1 MAQLDPISLIRNAPD
16 ERTAMANA
24 DLYLS
29 TIDPRTAR
37 EINALPPDQRQQAIA
52 QIVAGLRSQ
61 PANNDSGGRDAAAP
75 GSGAMTASQAMNAV
89 AIGRG
94 LSDYGSLAIAPGAI
108 PAGLVGNALMSAGQN
123 ALSSLDGAM
132 LGISPGGN
140 GDGPS
145 GGGMTGGPDG
155 MDIGPGYSFAEGGE
169 VKPQNLLGPNP
180 KGKDDGFAALDAGEF
195 VVSADAAK
203 RVGVDKL
210 HALNAGRAGI
220 VSRAMRKAKA

>member
-52 QIVAGLRSQ
+52 QIVARLRSQ
-61 PANNDSGGRDAAAP
+61 PADSGSGGRDAAAP

-123 ALSSLDGAM
+123 ALSSLDHAM
-132 LGISPGGN
+132 IGISPGGN
-140 GDGPS
+140 GDGAS
-145 GGGMTGGPDG
+145 GGGMTAGNSA
-155 MDIGPGYSFAEGGE
+155 DIGPGYSFAEGGE

-195 VVSADAAK
+195 VVTADAAK